1 MNVTAPVRPPA
12 APSPGAGVTT
22 TDARAAQKVLR
33 ERLLGL
39 GSDLAP
45 AAYFASLEKIRAAS
59 ESLQPQLTR
68 LYSGAPIPL
77 ERDEQAAWQ
86 ETIDLWLALHGSYV
100 QLFEAKGRPAPEE
113 SLRAVLLQRSLH
125 CVGRAMLEHARA
137 YRAVTPALWKQLHVL
152 YAAAEARELHEI
164 AVDAPVDATPCTCSS
179 TYREALL
186 ALAANTYAL
195 SPAQLP
201 VALALA
207 REWSSLV
214 SLTTTAPVDATRS
227 PHVVDLASSNG
238 PVLARLI
245 QQALPTVR
253 HLASDRLAQ
262 RLREVA
268 TAVRE
273 GGTAPE
279 LAHAGA
285 LPRTATEKLLTH
297 LYIQWCSAGGNRA
310 EERRASTQRAQVSI
324 HFHSIHFQ
332 ISGRA
337 FRQPG
342 LRYTREEEHDLATFG
357 HITERTES
365 RLLTSRSSALEPWE
379 IVNQGPTGVLGM
391 NRKPDLQTRV
401 GQGQLVAMRVSSTQP
416 PMLGIV
422 QRIREEADGSLAI
435 GVRTMPVEVVA
446 ASVRS
451 PGNPKEKF
459 HRALLVAADAE
470 RGQPETLLV
479 PPGTFRQGMVLELA
493 TQSTQTVRMTALVDA
508 GANFERI
515 TFAAQ

>member
-1 MNVTAPVRPPA
+1 VNVTAPIRPPA
-12 APSPGAGVTT
+12 ASSGAGATT

-68 LYSGAPIPL
+68 LYAGAPIPL

-100 QLFEAKGRPAPEE
+100 QMYEAKGRPAPEE
-113 SLRAVLLQRSLH
+113 SLRATLLQRSLY
-125 CVGRAMLEHARA
+125 CVGRAMLDHARA
-137 YRAVTPALWKQLHVL
+137 YRAVPPALWKQLHVL
-152 YAAAEARELHEI
+152 YAAAETRQLHEI
-164 AVDAPVDATPCTCSS
+164 AVEVSGDGTALTCSS
-179 TYREALL
+179 TYRQALL

-201 VALALA
+201 VAFALA

-214 SLTTTAPVDATRS
+214 SLSTTPPPDATRS
-227 PHVVDLASSNG
+227 PHAIDLASSNG
-238 PVLARLI
+238 PVLARLT
-245 QQALPTVR
+245 QTSPTVR
-253 HLASDRLAQ
+253 YLASDRLAQ

-268 TAVRE
+268 TAARE

-279 LAHAGA
+279 LAHAAG
-285 LPRTATEKLLTH
+285 LPRPATEKLLTH
-297 LYIQWCSAGGNRA
+297 LYIQWCSAGANRA

-416 PMLGIV
+416 PMLGVV
-422 QRIREEADGSLAI
+422 QRLREEVDGSLTI
-435 GVRTMPVEVVA
+435 GVRTTPVEVVA

-459 HRALLVAADAE
+459 HRALLVTADAE

-479 PPGTFRQGMVLELA
+479 PPGTFRSGAALELA
-493 TQSTQTVRMTALVDA
+493 TQRTQTVRMTALVDV
-508 GANFERI
+508 GANFERV
-515 TFAAQ
+515 TFDPQ